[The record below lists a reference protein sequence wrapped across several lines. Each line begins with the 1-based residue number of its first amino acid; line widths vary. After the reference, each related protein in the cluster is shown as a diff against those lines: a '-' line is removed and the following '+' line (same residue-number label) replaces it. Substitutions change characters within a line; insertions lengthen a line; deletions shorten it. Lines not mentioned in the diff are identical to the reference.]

1 MTYGAQTTELA
12 LGKQAR
18 MGYSQS
24 QFVRGSWDLREIGRQ
39 KGAKRKKKSLQ
50 FLLRRKEY
58 TIPIKKEEKGKE
70 ERGERKGS

>member
-1 MTYGAQTTELA
+1 M
-12 LGKQAR
+12 
-18 MGYSQS
+18 
-24 QFVRGSWDLREIGRQ
+24 RGSWDLREIGRQ